1 MDDTV
6 RRGAI
11 VKAMAVFSRYQY
23 LDVMIFLV
31 GRLCMLDALC
41 SHYYNK

>member
-23 LDVMIFLV
+23 LDVMPFLV
-31 GRLCMLDALC
+31 DILYMQDALC
-41 SHYYNK
+41 SHY